1 MGKRNKPHP
10 ESDSPISLYVHIPF
24 CQSKCPYCAFYSIR
38 PGRGDLSGFLEALKG
53 EITLFPGERRP
64 RVRTAYI
71 GGGTPTVL
79 LPAHWERL
87 ISILEEGFSF
97 LPGAEVTVEANPG
110 SLAMEHLSLW
120 KDWRVSRVSLGVQSL
135 QDEDLLA
142 TGRIHDRRQALD
154 SMTQVRR
161 AGLSLSAD
169 LLFGLPGQELGG
181 WADTLKVILSEGT
194 EHISVYELTLESDST
209 WGRQPPQNL
218 AGGYPFYRWAQYY
231 LEKKGLLQ
239 YEIASFAKPR
249 RWCRHNVA
257 YWTGGEFLG
266 LGPSA
271 WSYRGSVRTGNVP
284 DLGRYCSM
292 IAKGLRPT
300 CFSERLEGERQASE
314 LAILALRTRW
324 GIGLRK
330 YRRRWGDQMLQG
342 LQDSL
347 EEIPR
352 SFFRSTPGR
361 IALNK
366 RGMRVG
372 NAIWEKLVP

>member
-1 MGKRNKPHP
+1 M
-10 ESDSPISLYVHIPF
+10 SD
-24 CQSKCPYCAFYSIR
+24 
-38 PGRGDLSGFLEALKG
+38 FLEALEG
-53 EITLFPGERRP
+53 EITLLPEGRRP

-79 LPAHWERL
+79 PPIHWERL

-97 LPGAEVTVEANPG
+97 LPDAEMTVEANPG
-110 SLAMEHLSLW
+110 SLTMEHLSLW

-142 TGRIHDRRQALD
+142 AGRIHDRRQALD
-154 SMTQVRR
+154 SMALVKRT
-161 AGLSLSAD
+161 GLSLSVD
-169 LLFGLPGQELGG
+169 LLFGLPGQELRG
-181 WADTLKVILSEGT
+181 WADTLKAVLSGGA
-194 EHISVYELTLESDST
+194 EHVSIYELTLESGTT

-218 AGGYPFYRWAQYY
+218 AEGYPFYRWAQYY

-249 RWCRHNVA
+249 RWCRHNVT

-271 WSYRGSVRTGNVP
+271 WGYRGSVRTGNVS
-284 DLGRYCSM
+284 DLGCYCSM

-324 GIGLRK
+324 GIGIHE
-330 YRRRWGDQMLQG
+330 YRRRWGDQMLQV

-347 EEIPR
+347 GGIPR
-352 SFFRSTPGR
+352 FLFRSAPGR
-361 IALNK
+361 VALNK

-372 NAIWEKLVP
+372 NAIWEKLMP